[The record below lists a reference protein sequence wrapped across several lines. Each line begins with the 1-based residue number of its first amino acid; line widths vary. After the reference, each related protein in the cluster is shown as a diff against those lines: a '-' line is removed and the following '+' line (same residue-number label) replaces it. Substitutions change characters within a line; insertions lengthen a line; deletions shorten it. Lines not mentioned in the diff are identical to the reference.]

1 MGVHQFDAYAQDAKR
16 PVFFERKQEAS
27 GQRTRRMQW
36 LPMECCPE
44 DRFVLDIFSGRFG
57 EISFIEMPV
66 LIFNLNL
73 QLYPI

>member
-16 PVFFERKQEAS
+16 LDFFERKQEAS

-36 LPMECCPE
+36 LPMESCPE
-44 DRFVLDIFSGRFG
+44 DFLSSIFFLDALEKSH
-57 EISFIEMPV
+57 S
-66 LIFNLNL
+66 LIFKLSL